1 MTDQN
6 ENRNE
11 KVNDAKDIAPDTMK
25 SGIENCECD
34 CASMMARFFSDHPG
48 DRAKDEKAEK
58 KGCC

>member
-11 KVNDAKDIAPDTMK
+11 KGNDAKDIAPDTMK
-25 SGIENCECD
+25 AGIENCGCD
-34 CASMMARFFSDHPG
+34 CASMMTRFFQNHSG
-48 DRAKDEKAEK
+48 DKAKDENAGK